1 MTDVLI
7 SLVLVSS
14 LDRILGRFKMF
25 TILLSLPQCHLLA
38 LKQKQH
44 WPRNFPPKN
53 IHGKGRS
60 VIAAIANVILALLKS
75 S

>member
-1 MTDVLI
+1 M
-7 SLVLVSS
+7 
-14 LDRILGRFKMF
+14 ILSIIRTN

-44 WPRNFPPKN
+44 WPQNFPPKN

-60 VIAAIANVILALLKS
+60 VIAAIVNVILALLKS